1 MKLVR
6 TLSMIVALAGASTVH
21 AQAPEKKAPA
31 PEKKAPEK
39 AAPKEELSPADVKK
53 AEAFFE
59 EFFNA
64 VVKNQDAC
72 PKMAPAING
81 VIDKHEAWLKKTMA
95 SGKDMPQA
103 SKDKIQKRQGEMMGG
118 VLKCKDDK
126 DVQAAFQRFGAL
138 MMSAKKGGSA
148 PPPAKK

>member
-1 MKLVR
+1 MKLVG
-6 TLSMIVALAGASTVH
+6 TLSIIVALAGASTVH

-39 AAPKEELSPADVKK
+39 APPKEELSPADVKK

-72 PKMAPAING
+72 PKMAPAINS

-126 DVQAAFQRFGAL
+126 DFQAAFQRFGTL
-138 MMSAKKGGSA
+138 MMSAKKGGSG